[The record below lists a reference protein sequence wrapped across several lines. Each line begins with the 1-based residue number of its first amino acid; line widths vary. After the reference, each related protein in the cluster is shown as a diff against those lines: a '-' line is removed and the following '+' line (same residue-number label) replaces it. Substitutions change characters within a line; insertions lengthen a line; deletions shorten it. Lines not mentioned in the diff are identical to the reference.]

1 MNVRTV
7 RLPGFHRRAATTE
20 RPVINR
26 WVQLAAG
33 VVAMLAIANL
43 QYAWTLFT
51 KPLSASLHAS
61 LPAIQVAFAAFI
73 LAETW
78 LVPFE
83 GYLVDRLGPR
93 VLMAFG
99 SVLVGLGWIMSGRAA
114 TVPQLVV
121 WYTLGGVGAG
131 VVYGATIGNAM
142 KWFPD
147 HRGLCVGLTA
157 GAYGVGTALTVAPI
171 ARMIKSSGY
180 AQTFMTWGFLQG
192 FVVFVCALFV
202 VKPPQGWVP
211 PGWAEK
217 EAKLL
222 ARVHHAHR
230 DLTPMQVV
238 RTGPFWVLYAMLTM
252 LAFGGLVVTAQL
264 VPIATFYGVDKVT
277 MAFGMSAVVL
287 AIEVDRLLN
296 GFTRPFWGWVSDH
309 IGRENTMFVAFSLE
323 ALAVY
328 SLLHL
333 IDHPAWFIALSGL
346 CFFAWGE
353 IFSLF
358 PAITGDLFG
367 RKWATTNYGILYT
380 AKGVAS
386 IFAGPVAA
394 LASAKTG
401 SWVPV
406 FWAMICCD
414 VVAAFMAL
422 LWLKPLAD
430 RAIQRIDHADL
441 ATSPPADGMTLTVTP
456 AAPLSPTMDPP
467 GTVRA
472 PLSTARPY
480 GQSPTAPPPPDH

>member
-1 MNVRTV
+1 VSVRAIHFPSLRHLV
-7 RLPGFHRRAATTE
+7 RPGQQR
-20 RPVINR
+20 VVNR
-26 WVQLAAG
+26 WLQLAAG

-73 LAETW
+73 VAETW

-83 GYLVDRLGPR
+83 GYLVDKLGPR
-93 VLMAFG
+93 LLMVFG
-99 SVLVGLGWIMSGRAA
+99 GVLVGLGWIMAGQVV
-114 TVPQLVV
+114 TVRQLIF
-121 WYTLGGVGAG
+121 WYTVGGVGAG
-131 VVYGATIGNAM
+131 VVYGATVGNAM

-180 AQTFMTWGFLQG
+180 AHTLVTWGFIQG
-192 FVVFVCALFV
+192 LVVMVAALFI
-202 VKPPQGWVP
+202 VKPPE
-211 PGWAEK
+211 GWAPEGWKEK
-217 EAKLL
+217 EAKLT
-222 ARVHHAHR
+222 AHVHHAHR
-230 DLTPMQVV
+230 DVTPVQMV
-238 RTGPFWVLYAMLTM
+238 RSGSFWLIYAMLTM

-264 VPIATFYGVDKVT
+264 VPIATFYKVDQVT

-287 AIEVDRLLN
+287 AIEVDRILN

-309 IGRENTMFVAFSLE
+309 IGRENTMFIAFTLE
-323 ALAVY
+323 AMAVFG
-328 SLLHL
+328 LLHL
-333 IDHPAWFIALSGL
+333 VDRPVWFVALSGL

-367 RKWATTNYGILYT
+367 KKWATTNYGIVYT
-380 AKGVAS
+380 AKGLAS

-394 LASAKTG
+394 LASARTG

-406 FWAMICCD
+406 FYAMIACD
-414 VVAAFMAL
+414 LIAAFLAL
-422 LWLKPLAD
+422 LVLKPLAERTIQRVD
-430 RAIQRIDHADL
+430 RAP
-441 ATSPPADGMTLTVTP
+441 S
-456 AAPLSPTMDPP
+456 P
-467 GTVRA
+467 GTGSVPGAVRA
-472 PLSTARPY
+472 KQET
-480 GQSPTAPPPPDH
+480 

>member
-1 MNVRTV
+1 VNVKTIHWPT
-7 RLPGFHRRAATTE
+7 LHRHTRAGE

-26 WVQLAAG
+26 WVQLVAG

-61 LPAIQVAFAAFI
+61 LPAIQVAFATFI

-83 GYLVDRLGPR
+83 GYLVDKIGPR

-99 SVLVGLGWIMSGRAA
+99 GVLVGLGWILSGRAT
-114 TVPQLVV
+114 TVTELIAS
-121 WYTLGGVGAG
+121 YTLGGVGAG

-171 ARMIKSSGY
+171 ARMIQSSGY
-180 AQTFMTWGFLQG
+180 AHTFVTWGFIQG
-192 FVVFVCALFV
+192 LVVFLAALFI
-202 VKPPQGWVP
+202 VKPPEGWVP
-211 PGWAEK
+211 DGWKEK

-222 ARVHHAHR
+222 AHVHHVHR
-230 DLTPMQVV
+230 DLTPLQMV
-238 RTGPFWVLYAMLTM
+238 RTGPFWLIYAMLTM

-264 VPIATFYGVDKVT
+264 VPIAMFYKVDKVT
-277 MAFGMSAVVL
+277 VMFGISAVIL
-287 AIEVDRLLN
+287 AIEVDRVLN

-309 IGRENTMFVAFSLE
+309 IGRENTMFIAFTLE
-323 ALAVY
+323 ALAVFG
-328 SLLHL
+328 LLHL
-333 IDHPAWFIALSGL
+333 VDRPVWFVALSGL

-380 AKGVAS
+380 AKGLAS
-386 IFAGPVAA
+386 VFAGPVAA
-394 LASAKTG
+394 LASARAG
-401 SWVPV
+401 SWIPV
-406 FWAMICCD
+406 FWAMIACD
-414 VVAAFMAL
+414 LVAAFLAL
-422 LWLKPLAD
+422 LWLKPLAERVIRRVD
-430 RAIQRIDHADL
+430 RVEPEVAGAVAPSGNGGVPPGL
-441 ATSPPADGMTLTVTP
+441 TLPPAAQIAVR
-456 AAPLSPTMDPP
+456 TMGGPP
-467 GTVRA
+467 GTMG
-472 PLSTARPY
+472 PS
-480 GQSPTAPPPPDH
+480 QPPPVQPGE

>member
-1 MNVRTV
+1 MNVRAIHFPT
-7 RLPGFHRRAATTE
+7 FHRHA
-20 RPVINR
+20 RPGEPRVMNR
-26 WVQLAAG
+26 WLQLVAG
-33 VVAMLAIANL
+33 IVAMLAIANL

-73 LAETW
+73 VAETW

-83 GYLVDRLGPR
+83 GYLVDKLGPR
-93 VLMAFG
+93 MLMAFG
-99 SVLVGLGWIMSGRAA
+99 GVLVGLGWIQAGHA
-114 TVPQLVV
+114 TTVRELVV
-121 WYTLGGVGAG
+121 WYTIGGVGAG
-131 VVYGATIGNAM
+131 VVYGATVGNAL

-171 ARMIKSSGY
+171 ARMIKTSGY
-180 AQTFMTWGFLQG
+180 AQTLVTWGFIQG
-192 FVVFVCALFV
+192 IVVIVAALFI
-202 VKPPQGWVP
+202 VKPPD
-211 PGWAEK
+211 GWAPAGWKEK
-217 EAKLL
+217 EAKLT
-222 ARVHHAHR
+222 AHVHHVHR
-230 DLTPMQVV
+230 DVTPGQMV
-238 RTGPFWVLYAMLTM
+238 RTGPFWLIYAMLTM

-264 VPIATFYGVDKVT
+264 VPIATFYKVDKVT

-287 AIEVDRLLN
+287 AIEVDRILN

-309 IGRENTMFVAFSLE
+309 IGRENTMFIAFTLE
-323 ALAVY
+323 AMAVF
-328 SLLHL
+328 LLLRL
-333 IDHPAWFIALSGL
+333 IDHPVWFVALSGL

-367 RKWATTNYGILYT
+367 KKWATTNYGIVYT

-406 FWAMICCD
+406 FWAMIACD
-414 VVAAFMAL
+414 LTAAFLAL
-422 LWLKPLAD
+422 LVLKPLAERTIQRVD
-430 RAIQRIDHADL
+430 RAVPAGSPGSV
-441 ATSPPADGMTLTVTP
+441 ATGAG
-456 AAPLSPTMDPP
+456 
-467 GTVRA
+467 VRA
-472 PLSTARPY
+472 GPRS
-480 GQSPTAPPPPDH
+480 